1 MLAGSCNR
9 SNVKSIQETAVVIH
23 EIRAL
28 KHLQSMLENYERYK
42 KRRVAATSSL
52 SSLSGSETELV
63 EVSGTFKALTDEGR
77 AAVSN
82 MASKLP
88 SDRLENGWYLRPE
101 DRPTTERC
109 RDEGQLYILIVPAFT
124 YGNIRADDNEGHRHL
139 MARGGRRGVTGVS
152 GVVDLTINRDESSL
166 DELEQVQVS
175 GNQLNVGSGLC

>member
-1 MLAGSCNR
+1 
-9 SNVKSIQETAVVIH
+9 
-23 EIRAL
+23 
-28 KHLQSMLENYERYK
+28 MLEIYERYK

-52 SSLSGSETELV
+52 SSLSSSETELV
-63 EVSGTFKALTDEGR
+63 EVSGTFKALTDEER

-82 MASKLP
+82 MATKLP

-139 MARGGRRGVTGVS
+139 MARGASPSKWESTQCRKRIMLTSSTGAVS
-152 GVVDLTINRDESSL
+152 HKLRHAFGIVLGACE
-166 DELEQVQVS
+166 
-175 GNQLNVGSGLC
+175 